1 MKLIIKS
8 KVEDGFYPWL
18 IKFIRRTLLGKVDYR
33 KLYMFEMTL
42 NENKSLLGLFRR
54 YISGR
59 EVFITGVN
67 NIIVTHF
74 DDKDIIQIDP
84 NAIYP
89 GTQTKVITLCKM
101 INFGTLN
108 FEPYPIF
115 TDTFKY
121 VEDNIKYLYIMYK
134 RQQR

>member
-1 MKLIIKS
+1 MRLVIRS
-8 KVEDGFYPWL
+8 KVEDSFYPWL
-18 IKFIRRTLLGKVDYR
+18 IKFIKRTLLGKVDYR
-33 KLYMFEMTL
+33 KLFMFETTL

-108 FEPYPIF
+108 FEPYSIF